1 MNKTCHCCGT
11 EYVSMY
17 AAVQKYNDSLSGGE
31 KISKAVNVLL
41 AEKND
46 YFRIPEDLEDSYVCL
61 NHACRHIYRDFK
73 KDISEFHAGE
83 YREKQYN
90 DSKKMLELKNE
101 SLRLERAA
109 KQINLISD
117 FLKPQSSILEVAP
130 GRGFVLK
137 TLANLGYSNIT
148 GVDIDN
154 KVTLHNEQY
163 NPGIK
168 CITSD
173 VLDLKENNNYDMVM
187 GFDVLEH
194 IEDLKIFVE
203 KMQSLTKKYV
213 TVQVPVDRPLIPPN
227 YHLLKN
233 PKPWQGSFD
242 GHLHYFTELSII
254 RLFTKNDAF
263 KCVFMYKTKPFEVAG
278 GPELLCVFEKVEN
291 ENA

>member
-1 MNKTCHCCGT
+1 MNKTCHCCGS
-11 EYVSMY
+11 EYASMY
-17 AAVQKYNDSLSGGE
+17 AAARSTADGE
-31 KISKAVNVLL
+31 KISKAVNDLL
-41 AEKND
+41 TEKID
-46 YFRIPEDLEDSYVCL
+46 HFRIPEDLEDSYVCL
-61 NHACRHIYRDFK
+61 DHACKHIYRDFK

-90 DSKKMLELKNE
+90 DSKKMLELKKE
-101 SLRLERAA
+101 SLRLRQAA
-109 KQINLISD
+109 NQINLISD

-137 TLANLGYSNIT
+137 TLSNLGYSDVT

-163 NPGIK
+163 NPDIR

-173 VLDLKENNNYDMVM
+173 ILDFKENNNYDMVM

-227 YHLLKN
+227 YHLLKD
-233 PKPWQGSFD
+233 PKPWQRSFD

-254 RLFTKNDAF
+254 SLFTKNNAF

-278 GPELLCVFEKVEN
+278 GPELLCVFEKVEKQQQT
-291 ENA
+291 

>member
-1 MNKTCHCCGT
+1 MNKTCHCCGS
-11 EYVSMY
+11 EYASMY
-17 AAVQKYNDSLSGGE
+17 AAARSTADGE
-31 KISKAVNVLL
+31 KISKAVNDLL
-41 AEKND
+41 TEKID
-46 YFRIPEDLEDSYVCL
+46 HFRIPEDLEDSYVCL
-61 NHACRHIYRDFK
+61 DHACKHIYRDFK

-90 DSKKMLELKNE
+90 DSKKMLELKKE
-101 SLRLERAA
+101 SLRLRQAA
-109 KQINLISD
+109 NQINLISD

-137 TLANLGYSNIT
+137 TLSNLGYSDVT

-163 NPGIK
+163 NPDIR

-173 VLDLKENNNYDMVM
+173 ILDFKENNNYDMVM

-203 KMQSLTKKYV
+203 KMKSLTKKYV

-227 YHLLKN
+227 YHLLKD

-254 RLFTKNDAF
+254 SLFTKNDEF

-278 GPELLCVFEKVEN
+278 GPELLCVFEKVEKQQQT
-291 ENA
+291 